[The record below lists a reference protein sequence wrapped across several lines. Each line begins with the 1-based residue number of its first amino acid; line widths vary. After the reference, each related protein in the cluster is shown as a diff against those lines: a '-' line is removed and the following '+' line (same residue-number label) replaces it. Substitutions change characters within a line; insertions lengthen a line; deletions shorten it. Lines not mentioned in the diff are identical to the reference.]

1 MLDFLQTLL
10 ALPRKMESALEKIE
24 RDEVGVRIP
33 GLDSQLGGIELTL
46 RRILYA
52 LIFTALLISAVQL
65 QLGGE
70 LLFARLLY
78 AGSVIVLVGL
88 MFAKPK
94 KDK

>member
-1 MLDFLQTLL
+1 
-10 ALPRKMESALEKIE
+10 MESALEKIE
-24 RDEVGVRIP
+24 RDDVGVRIP
-33 GLDSQLGGIELTL
+33 GLDAQLGGIELTL

-52 LIFTALLISAVQL
+52 LIFTALLLSGVQM

-78 AGSVIVLVGL
+78 AASIIVLVGRL
-88 MFAKPK
+88 FARLK